1 MKKIISS
8 ICLVCFLG
16 AWNPVFSAVR
26 VPAGTSI
33 PITIE
38 HEVTSKTVASG
49 GAIDAII
56 AEDVIINNNVVFKKG
71 DGASITVLSANKA
84 GFIGKPGEIALY
96 GGKVYDA
103 KGNEH
108 KFDFNRQIVG
118 DEKTWPKACLGVS
131 IFFLWP
137 LALCAFVKGGQA
149 KLNPLP
155 PIETR
160 LSTEFM
166 F

>member
-1 MKKIISS
+1 MKKIVSS
-8 ICLVCFLG
+8 ICLVCFLSS
-16 AWNPVFSAVR
+16 WNPVFSAVR

-33 PITIE
+33 PITVE
-38 HEVTSKTVASG
+38 HNVTSKTVASG
-49 GAIDAII
+49 GAIDAVI
-56 AEDVIINNNVVFKKG
+56 AEDVIINKNTVFKKG
-71 DGASITVLSANKA
+71 DSASITVLSAKKA
-84 GFIGKPGEIALY
+84 GFIGKPGEMVLY

-103 KGNEH
+103 NGNEH
-108 KFDFNRQIVG
+108 KFDFNRQIEG
-118 DEKTWPKACLGVS
+118 EEKTWPKVCLGVS

>member
-1 MKKIISS
+1 M
-8 ICLVCFLG
+8 V
-16 AWNPVFSAVR
+16 
-26 VPAGTSI
+26 
-33 PITIE
+33 
-38 HEVTSKTVASG
+38 
-49 GAIDAII
+49 
-56 AEDVIINNNVVFKKG
+56 
-71 DGASITVLSANKA
+71 
-84 GFIGKPGEIALY
+84 LY

-103 KGNEH
+103 NGNEH
-108 KFDFNRQIVG
+108 KFDFNRQIEG
-118 DEKTWPKACLGVS
+118 EEKTWPKVCLGVS

>member
-8 ICLVCFLG
+8 VCLVCLLG
-16 AWNPVFSAVR
+16 TWNPVFSAVK

-33 PITIE
+33 PITVE
-38 HEVTSKTVASG
+38 HNVTSKTVASG
-49 GAIDAII
+49 GAIDAVI
-56 AEDVIINNNVVFKKG
+56 AEDVIINNNIVFKKG
-71 DGASITVLSANKA
+71 DNASITVLSAKKA
-84 GFIGKPGEIALY
+84 GFIGKPGEMSLY

-103 KGNEH
+103 KGIEH
-108 KFDFNRQIVG
+108 KIDLNRQIEG
-118 DEKTWPKACLGVS
+118 DEKTWPKVCLGVS

-137 LALCAFVKGGQA
+137 LALCGFVKGGQA

-155 PIETR
+155 PIDAR

>member
-1 MKKIISS
+1 MKKIINL
-8 ICLVCFLG
+8 ICLICFLG
-16 AWNPVFSAVR
+16 TWNPVFSSVK

-33 PITIE
+33 PITVE
-38 HEVTSKTVASG
+38 HNVTSKTVISG
-49 GAIDAII
+49 GTIDAVI
-56 AEDVIINNNVVFKKG
+56 AEDVIINKNTIFKKG
-71 DGASITVLSANKA
+71 DKASITVLSANKA
-84 GFIGKPGEIALY
+84 GFIGKPGEITLY
-96 GGKVYDA
+96 GGKVYDT
-103 KGNEH
+103 KGDEH

-118 DEKTWPKACLGVS
+118 DEKTWPKVCLGVS

-149 KLNPLP
+149 KLNTLP
-155 PIETR
+155 PIDTR

>member
-8 ICLVCFLG
+8 VCLVCLLG
-16 AWNPVFSAVR
+16 TWNPVFSAVK

-33 PITIE
+33 PITVE
-38 HEVTSKTVASG
+38 HNVTSKTVASG
-49 GAIDAII
+49 GAIDAVI
-56 AEDVIINNNVVFKKG
+56 AEDVIINNNIVFKKG
-71 DGASITVLSANKA
+71 DNASITVLSAKKA
-84 GFIGKPGEIALY
+84 GFIGKPGEMSLY
-96 GGKVYDA
+96 GGKVYDT
-103 KGNEH
+103 KGIEH
-108 KFDFNRQIVG
+108 KIDLNRQIEG
-118 DEKTWPKACLGVS
+118 DEKTWPKVCLGVS

-137 LALCAFVKGGQA
+137 LALCGFVKGGQA

-155 PIETR
+155 PIDAR